1 MVAALLTEGLFQKKQ
16 SLKETPEG
24 SNFGGPVGAFI
35 PKAWKYDD
43 VLESIPE
50 FMFTDTVE

>member
-1 MVAALLTEGLFQKKQ
+1 MVAALLTEGLFQKNQ

-35 PKAWKYDD
+35 PKAWKSDD